1 MMVRVGS
8 LPAAPG
14 SLPKKKSQDFPIDKT
29 RLDKTRD
36 TLETNRMTEQQDGAF
51 NHEQDA
57 KMVFETSGD
66 VKVIN
71 SFEDMKL

>member
-1 MMVRVGS
+1 
-8 LPAAPG
+8 
-14 SLPKKKSQDFPIDKT
+14 
-29 RLDKTRD
+29 
-36 TLETNRMTEQQDGAF
+36 MTEQQDGAF

-71 SFEDMKL
+71 SFEDMKLKEELLRGIFAYSIAFLSLSILL